1 MQEVVVSEASKVS
14 FSQGLMITWM
24 GVFSLSLFLF
34 LSIGSVQQFP
44 SHSSPPLSILPFSL
58 FWLYP
63 FCLDLFF
70 YFRER
75 CRNLFTA
82 SVTYRTHS
90 SSDSNSCS
98 LSLFSVV
105 FRIRRNESVA
115 LCWISWQASKQ
126 VFWMGSMFKW
136 KVSSLTSRG
145 NGSGGSKKADKL
157 LNNNAQPA
165 AQQPPTTDKNKNV
178 DPRWVQIVV
187 TEKPV
192 GFPTKC
198 NFVNGGRI
206 RCAQKIFF
214 GHD

>member
-24 GVFSLSLFLF
+24 GVFFLSLSLFLF
-34 LSIGSVQQFP
+34 LSIGSVQQFLQCILLPLLPP
-44 SHSSPPLSILPFSL
+44 S
-58 FWLYP
+58 LYP
-63 FCLDLFF
+63 PFLSFLALSLLPRLLF

-187 TEKPV
+187 TEKTRWLSDQV
-192 GFPTKC
+192 QFREWRS
-198 NFVNGGRI
+198 N
-206 RCAQKIFF
+206 
-214 GHD
+214 